1 MPDFG
6 DRRDHLGERRR
17 KRPRWLADTGRAR
30 PPGGWEEGADGSRK
44 RALPV
49 LRPPAAVVGCIPRRG
64 GAHSWTVAAAGRDI
78 VLVRM
83 GENAIS
89 RAIAER
95 GAAVGAMLF
104 EFDTPGIMR
113 ILAAA
118 GADFALF
125 DLEHTGW
132 DAGTLRRVLA
142 AGRGTGVYPMARVI
156 RAEYDLIASALD
168 AGAQGIMAPMVESA
182 QDAEL
187 LVACAKYPPL
197 GRRGFGVLMSDEL
210 ANGAGALAERS
221 NRENVVIAQIESP
234 RGIENAEAIAAVP
247 GVDLVWLGQFD
258 LTLGMGIPG
267 EFGHPRYRAAVERLV
282 TACRRHQKPLGQL
295 IGTAADGAALREQGF
310 DVLAYADVWVFERS
324 LRERVDA
331 LRNAPAAP

>member
-1 MPDFG
+1 MT
-6 DRRDHLGERRR
+6 RE
-17 KRPRWLADTGRAR
+17 GR
-30 PPGGWEEGADGSRK
+30 GA
-44 RALPV
+44 
-49 LRPPAAVVGCIPRRG
+49 
-64 GAHSWTVAAAGRDI
+64 DI
-78 VLVRM
+78 VLIPM
-83 GENAIS
+83 DENAIS

-142 AGRGTGVYPMARVI
+142 AGRGTGVYPIARVI

-168 AGAQGIMAPMVESA
+168 AGSRGIMAPMIESVEDA
-182 QDAEL
+182 QL

-210 ANGAGALAERS
+210 AGGAGALAERS

-234 RGIENAEAIAAVP
+234 RGIDNADAIVAVP
-247 GVDLVWLGQFD
+247 GVDIVWLGQFD
-258 LTLGMGIPG
+258 LTLGLGIPG
-267 EFGHPRYRAAVERLV
+267 QFGHPAYRTAVDRLIE
-282 TACRRHQKPLGQL
+282 ACRRHDKPLGQL
-295 IGTAADGAALREQGF
+295 IGTAEEGAALRGQGF
-310 DVLAYADVWVFERS
+310 DVLAFADVWVFES
-324 LRERVDA
+324 ALRERVDA
-331 LRNAPAAP
+331 LRRDAAEP

>member
-1 MPDFG
+1 M
-6 DRRDHLGERRR
+6 
-17 KRPRWLADTGRAR
+17 AR
-30 PPGGWEEGADGSRK
+30 PGRGA
-44 RALPV
+44 
-49 LRPPAAVVGCIPRRG
+49 
-64 GAHSWTVAAAGRDI
+64 DI
-78 VLVRM
+78 VLVPM

-89 RAIAER
+89 RSIAER

-156 RAEYDLIASALD
+156 RAEYDLISSALD
-168 AGAQGIMAPMVESA
+168 AGARGIMAPMVESA

-187 LVACAKYPPL
+187 LVACAKYPPI

-210 ANGAGALAERS
+210 ADGAGALAERS

-234 RGIENAEAIAAVP
+234 RGIENADAIAAVP

-267 EFGHPRYRAAVERLV
+267 RFGDPQYRAAVEHLV
-282 TACRRHQKPLGQL
+282 AACRRHGKPLGQL
-295 IGTAADGAALREQGF
+295 IGTAAEGAALREQGF

-331 LRNAPAAP
+331 LRTAPAGL